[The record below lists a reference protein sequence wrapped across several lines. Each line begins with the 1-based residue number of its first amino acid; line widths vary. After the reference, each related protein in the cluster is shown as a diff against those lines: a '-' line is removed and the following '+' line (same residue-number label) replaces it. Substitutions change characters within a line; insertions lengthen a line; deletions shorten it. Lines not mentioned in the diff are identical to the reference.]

1 MIGRQIKC
9 SECGFGYISDI
20 PDNISYHKKYH
31 DKIVNGILAW
41 HVKSDKVIWKAESF
55 WITVVNYAS
64 PISQKK
70 RAQETA
76 RIAHLDMP
84 FDFASYHAN
93 EPFDERNVHVF
104 LLHYRNRIVGF
115 LIIERR
121 SKIWKCTWEQYENRK
136 PQELPRRPPVW
147 SVGLIWVHKL
157 HRKKGFAR
165 QLVLEAISFLGTNTQ
180 SVGWHTPFTKLSEA
194 MVRRLCPEYIFIA
207 K

>member
-9 SECGFGYISDI
+9 SDCGFGYISGI
-20 PDNISYHKKYH
+20 PDNISYHKKYP
-31 DKIVNGILAW
+31 DKIVNGILAR
-41 HVKSDKVIWKAESF
+41 HVKSDKVIWKAGSF

-76 RIAHLDMP
+76 RIAHLDTP
-84 FDFASYHAN
+84 FDFAPYHAN
-93 EPFDERNVHVF
+93 EPLDERNVHVF
-104 LLHYRNRIVGF
+104 LLHHRTRIVGF
-115 LIIERR
+115 SIIDRR
-121 SKIWKCTWEQYENRK
+121 SKIWKCPWEQYENRK
-136 PQELPRRPPVW
+136 PQELPHPPPIW

-157 HRKKGFAR
+157 HRKKGFAG
-165 QLVLEAISFLGTNTQ
+165 QLVLEATSFLGTNIQ
-180 SVGWHTPFTKLSEA
+180 SVGWYSPFTELGKA